1 MLYDVTVMPRKQ
13 KIEAAAGENLLKV
26 LRAAGF
32 FVNAVCGGNGS
43 CGKCKVWIDGQETRA
58 CRTIIDRDMTVVLSP
73 EEALHILTDSIKITT
88 GFSSKEVFYLAFDIG
103 TTTVVGYLLDGE
115 SGQALACESTLN
127 PQAACGADVISRI
140 QYAINGHI
148 EELTAAIR
156 KCITDLAH
164 CLCEKAGLQPQQVR
178 KVSIVGNPAM
188 QQFFLYKLQRSIG
201 HTVPE
206 LKTRTK
212 VNYLVY
218 LAFHHLQI
226 IMK

>member
-88 GFSSKEVFYLAFDIG
+88 GFSSKEVFTWLLILA
-103 TTTVVGYLLDGE
+103 LLRWSAICWME
-115 SGQALACESTLN
+115 RA
-127 PQAACGADVISRI
+127 SR
-140 QYAINGHI
+140 HW
-148 EELTAAIR
+148 LV
-156 KCITDLAH
+156 KAH
-164 CLCEKAGLQPQQVR
+164 
-178 KVSIVGNPAM
+178 
-188 QQFFLYKLQRSIG
+188 
-201 HTVPE
+201 
-206 LKTRTK
+206 
-212 VNYLVY
+212 
-218 LAFHHLQI
+218 
-226 IMK
+226 